1 MVGRS
6 NSRICVKVS
15 IYSIIALLLV
25 GVPANA
31 SAHRALFL
39 QAPAVAAVAHL
50 PNESRLA
57 PAQALLTL
65 AAQTD
70 WSTIVRAASRT
81 VSTSLA
87 RTVHAARNAPAARKP
102 GGTTRR
108 STPAQTTLF
117 GAVAVKF
124 GAIKAADRLSH
135 ALASGA
141 LTDALPDDCARTR
154 CVSRVAAIKDAARS
168 GGSFMDLVSGVNRAV
183 NAAIRYRPDSETAGR
198 LDHWAMPAET
208 LLSGIGDCEDYAI
221 LKMAM
226 LKQAGVP
233 DRAMSI
239 VVLKDT
245 DRQLYHAVLTIRTN
259 AGFLILD
266 NVRDQVLFDD
276 DLPQYAPLYSVGS
289 AGNHIY
295 GYRSGAQVAAASSLD
310 SIAPGAGY

>member
-1 MVGRS
+1 M
-6 NSRICVKVS
+6 
-15 IYSIIALLLV
+15 
-25 GVPANA
+25 
-31 SAHRALFL
+31 
-39 QAPAVAAVAHL
+39 QAPTVAAVAHL
-50 PNESRLA
+50 PNEARLA
-57 PAQALLTL
+57 SAQALLAR

-70 WSTIVRAASRT
+70 WRTIVHAASRT

-102 GGTTRR
+102 GATRR
-108 STPAQTTLF
+108 SAPAQTTLF

-124 GAIKAADRLSH
+124 GSIEAAGRLSH

-154 CVSRVAAIKDAARS
+154 CVSRIAAIKDAARS
-168 GGSFMDLVSGVNRAV
+168 GGSFMDLVGGVNRAV

-276 DLPQYAPLYSVGS
+276 DLPQYAPLYSVSS